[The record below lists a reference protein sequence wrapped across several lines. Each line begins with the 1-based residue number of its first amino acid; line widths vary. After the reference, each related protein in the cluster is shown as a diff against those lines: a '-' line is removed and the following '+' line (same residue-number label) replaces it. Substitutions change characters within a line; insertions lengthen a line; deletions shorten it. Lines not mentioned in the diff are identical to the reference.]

1 MEKRQDCKCNL
12 KSIYLKWFTQ
22 VFSAMSAVDED
33 DVDVNHDS
41 HIFIFTF
48 TSFAVQQF
56 VYPLSLL
63 MCPG

>member
-1 MEKRQDCKCNL
+1 
-12 KSIYLKWFTQ
+12 
-22 VFSAMSAVDED
+22 MSAVDED

-48 TSFAVQQF
+48 TITFTSFAEQQF